1 MLRCFQASFPLVVGL
16 ACFVALVGDGAKGA
30 RAQSLEELAKAGV
43 DQAHAELW
51 RRFVD
56 EHDTVLD
63 YVDQDGKFLRPTPAE
78 CREMKPSA
86 LSWGVPVED
95 GPMFNGL
102 YLDAAVNRWKQTRDP
117 ADRAKAR
124 RLIDGLMF
132 LASRGTTAGFIARGV
147 ADDGVTTYPMGS
159 NDQTMPWLYGVW
171 RYLQDDVPATDDERR
186 LLTKRFCEIVE
197 LLEHHGWRMPCE
209 GGASKYRGDFT
220 KPTWEGAPR
229 MLFVLKA
236 MHVFTGEAAWD
247 QKYRAALTEKI
258 GKAQT
263 TRLEICRT
271 GMVFDPGQG
280 PRHSWTGSVGVT
292 ALRAL
297 WEMETDLELKSAYA
311 AGLRGSAEL
320 SAKSLGLIE
329 KFDVNGTD
337 VFNHDWHVMMP
348 AWKPQRSEQDAVE
361 VANSGLRLQHK
372 ASPRLHLEKDYM
384 REPCFAAWVV
394 TLCPDEAYVR
404 TEREA
409 ILNVLAHYRYDRLNL
424 SQFFPVEAAWFRLP
438 SKE

>member
-1 MLRCFQASFPLVVGL
+1 MG
-16 ACFVALVGDGAKGA
+16 LVGVVASAAADGMSAV
-30 RAQSLEELAKAGV
+30 AQSLEERAKAGV

-78 CREMKPSA
+78 CREMKPNA

-102 YLDAAVNRWKQTRDP
+102 YMDAAVNRWKQTRDP

-124 RLIDGLMF
+124 RLLDGLMF
-132 LASRGTTAGFIARGV
+132 LASRGVTPGYIARGV

-171 RYLQDDVPATDDERR
+171 RYLHDEVPETDGERR
-186 LLTKRFCEIVE
+186 RLIKRFREIVE
-197 LLEHHGWRMPCE
+197 LLEHHDWRMPCE
-209 GGASKYRGDFT
+209 RGPSKYRGDFT
-220 KPTWEGAPR
+220 KATWEGAPR

-236 MHVFTGEAAWD
+236 MHFFTGEIAWG
-247 QKYRAALTEKI
+247 KRYREAVTEKI
-258 GKAQT
+258 GKSQT

-297 WEMETDLELKSAYA
+297 WEMETDADLKAAYA

-320 SAKSLGLIE
+320 SAKSLGLID
-329 KFDVNGTD
+329 KFDVNGTE

-348 AWKPQRSEQDAVE
+348 AWEQQQQQSEQDAVE
-361 VANSGLRLQHK
+361 VANAGLRLQHK
-372 ASPRLHLEKDYM
+372 ASPRLHLENDYM

-404 TEREA
+404 THREA
-409 ILNVLAHYRYDRLNL
+409 ILKVLAHYRYDRLNL